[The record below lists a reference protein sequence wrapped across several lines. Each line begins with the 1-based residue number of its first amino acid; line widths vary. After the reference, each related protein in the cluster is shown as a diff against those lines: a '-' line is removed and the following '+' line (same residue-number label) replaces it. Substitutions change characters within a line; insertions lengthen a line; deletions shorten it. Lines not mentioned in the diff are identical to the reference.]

1 LLTVWSSSIV
11 HTVACPV
18 VPPRRAAVVPAGL
31 GGRLGP
37 APHAG
42 VEAAG
47 AGLLLERA
55 RRGRAE
61 VRRGVV
67 FIHAALLKVSL
78 LFSSAV
84 KSCWSRSEFVTTQLS
99 HVYTQVRHFRQ
110 SRNALTPESSQ
121 TTEKSRTAAKM
132 LVLFETAAG
141 YAIFKVLDESK
152 LQQVDSLYKEFETPE
167 KANKVVKLKHFEKF
181 QDTTEALAA
190 ATALVEGKIGKSLK
204 KVLKK
209 VVAKEAHEQLAISD
223 VKLGG
228 VIKEKLDVSCVH
240 SPAVAELMRCIRGQM
255 ENLITGLP
263 PREISAMSLGLAHSL
278 SRYKLKF
285 SPDKVDTM
293 IVQAISL
300 LDDLDKEL
308 NNYIM
313 RCREWYGWHFPELG
327 KVITDNLA
335 YCKTVRKIGDRTNVA
350 GSDLSDLLPEEIEA
364 EVKLA
369 AEISMGTE
377 VSEQD
382 INNIRHLCD
391 QVVEISE
398 YRTQLYDYLK
408 NRMMA
413 IAPNLTVMVGE
424 LVGARLISHAGSLL
438 NLAKHPASTVQI
450 LGAEKALF
458 RALKTR
464 KDTPKY
470 GLIYH
475 ASLVGQTTAKNKGK
489 ISRMLAAKAALAIR
503 YDALGEDTNAE
514 MGVENRAKLEARLR
528 QLEEKGIRRISGSGK
543 AMAKAD
549 KYQHK
554 SEVRIYDPSGDSTIP
569 STSKKRK
576 FEELKGEESAE
587 EPETPVVKSKKPK
600 KEPVAEEEEA
610 AEETPKKKK
619 KKKDKKAE
627 AEPEEPKDEEEEV
640 TVTES
645 TEKKKK
651 KKKKKEEQ
659 IHRGRHFF
667 CGPHSPHPLREQRT
681 LMSACSL
688 WISPLRLIQFIP
700 QTLVQKL
707 TTLGLSS
714 TLCNWVLDFLTDR
727 PQSVRIHD
735 VSSSSIS
742 LSTGSPQGCVL
753 SPLLFTLLTH
763 DCSAIHPSCLIV
775 KFADDTAVV
784 GRIANNDESDYRQEV
799 EAPGGLVQTKQ
810 PLHQREEDQGD
821 DRGLQK
827 GQTPP
832 LSPVHRRDCG
842 GSGLQLQEAEARRA
856 GELSPDLLL
865 QMCGGERPVLLH
877 HRVARQLLGGREEG
891 SAEGGEGCTEDS
903 GTQSTPPP
911 CRKRA
916 SCIMKDPTHTAHA

>member
-1 LLTVWSSSIV
+1 
-11 HTVACPV
+11 
-18 VPPRRAAVVPAGL
+18 
-31 GGRLGP
+31 
-37 APHAG
+37 
-42 VEAAG
+42 
-47 AGLLLERA
+47 
-55 RRGRAE
+55 
-61 VRRGVV
+61 
-67 FIHAALLKVSL
+67 
-78 LFSSAV
+78 
-84 KSCWSRSEFVTTQLS
+84 
-99 HVYTQVRHFRQ
+99 
-110 SRNALTPESSQ
+110 
-121 TTEKSRTAAKM
+121 M

-152 LQQVDSLYKEFETPE
+152 LKEVDSLYKEFETPE
-167 KANKVVKLKHFEKF
+167 KAHKIVKLKHFEKF

-223 VKLGG
+223 AKLGG
-228 VIKEKLDVSCVH
+228 VIKEKLDLSCVH
-240 SPAVAELMRCIRGQM
+240 SPAVAELMRCIRNQM
-255 ENLITGLP
+255 ESLITGLP

-327 KVITDNLA
+327 KIVTDNLA
-335 YCKTVRKIGDRTNVA
+335 YCKSVRFIGDRTNVSS
-350 GSDLSDLLPEEIEA
+350 SDLSELLPEEIEA

-382 INNIRHLCD
+382 IVNIRHLCD
-391 QVVEISE
+391 QVIEITE

-413 IAPNLTVMVGE
+413 IAPNLTVMVGD

-514 MGVENRAKLEARLR
+514 MGAMNRAKLEARLR
-528 QLEEKGIRRISGSGK
+528 QLEEKGIRRISGTGK
-543 AMAKAD
+543 AAAKAD

-554 SEVRIYDPSGDSTIP
+554 SEVKVYDPSVDSTIP

-576 FEELKGEESAE
+576 FEEVEQEEAAE
-587 EPETPVVKSKKPK
+587 EAEATVAKSKKPK
-600 KEPVAEEEEA
+600 KERVKEEEEA
-610 AEETPKKKK
+610 VTEETPKKKK
-619 KKKDKKAE
+619 KKDKKA
-627 AEPEEPKDEEEEV
+627 APEPEEEEEEV
-640 TVTES
+640 PATES

-651 KKKKKEEQ
+651 KKKKK
-659 IHRGRHFF
+659 
-667 CGPHSPHPLREQRT
+667 
-681 LMSACSL
+681 
-688 WISPLRLIQFIP
+688 
-700 QTLVQKL
+700 
-707 TTLGLSS
+707 
-714 TLCNWVLDFLTDR
+714 
-727 PQSVRIHD
+727 
-735 VSSSSIS
+735 
-742 LSTGSPQGCVL
+742 
-753 SPLLFTLLTH
+753 
-763 DCSAIHPSCLIV
+763 V
-775 KFADDTAVV
+775 K
-784 GRIANNDESDYRQEV
+784 E
-799 EAPGGLVQTKQ
+799 
-810 PLHQREEDQGD
+810 EEDD
-821 DRGLQK
+821 
-827 GQTPP
+827 
-832 LSPVHRRDCG
+832 
-842 GSGLQLQEAEARRA
+842 E
-856 GELSPDLLL
+856 
-865 QMCGGERPVLLH
+865 
-877 HRVARQLLGGREEG
+877 
-891 SAEGGEGCTEDS
+891 
-903 GTQSTPPP
+903 
-911 CRKRA
+911 
-916 SCIMKDPTHTAHA
+916 